1 MITREKN
8 ILNSQSFSNN
18 TRFESIFNNYEII
31 IFDYIHTTAMVS
43 AMCSNKPIVLF
54 DFYDYNFIKEFSKKL
69 EQRVVKVRVDNNF
82 FLSKEKLKCLIKE
95 LDKQYDPSWFRKLY
109 YG

>member
-1 MITREKN
+1 
-8 ILNSQSFSNN
+8 
-18 TRFESIFNNYEII
+18 
-31 IFDYIHTTAMVS
+31 MVS

-82 FLSKEKLKCLIKE
+82 FI
-95 LDKQYDPSWFRKLY
+95 
-109 YG
+109 